1 VRVIEEEG
9 HTISMPGHEGYAG
22 DISNKGI
29 GIGNTIIRLKTVF
42 SKIALIYQSD
52 AVLVNLVSGGE
63 GVKLKTQRLTQE
75 LVIVHY
81 LVWFITNT
89 EGEI

>member
-1 VRVIEEEG
+1 
-9 HTISMPGHEGYAG
+9 MPGHQGYAG

-29 GIGNTIIRLKTVF
+29 GIRNTMVRMKTVF

-52 AVLVNLVSGGE
+52 AVLVNLVSSGE
-63 GVKLKTQRLTQE
+63 GVKLKAQRLTQE
-75 LVIVHY
+75 LVIVHH
-81 LVWFITNT
+81 LMWFITNI